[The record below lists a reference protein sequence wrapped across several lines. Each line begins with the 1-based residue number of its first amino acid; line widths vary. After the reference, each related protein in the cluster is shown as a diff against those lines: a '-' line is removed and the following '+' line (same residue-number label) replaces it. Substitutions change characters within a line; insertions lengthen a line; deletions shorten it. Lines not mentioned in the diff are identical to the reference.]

1 MAMLDWE
8 DYVTMDGLSKPV
20 RAGALAPISG
30 RYLLRLREGSAEVWA

>member
-8 DYVTMDGLSKPV
+8 DFVTKDGLFKPV

-30 RYLLRLREGSAEVWA
+30 RYLLRVREGSAEVWA